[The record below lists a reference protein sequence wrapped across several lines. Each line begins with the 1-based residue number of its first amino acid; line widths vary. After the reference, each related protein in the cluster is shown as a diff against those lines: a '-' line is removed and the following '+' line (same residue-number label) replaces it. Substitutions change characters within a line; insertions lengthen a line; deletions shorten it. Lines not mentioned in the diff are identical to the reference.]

1 MHEITNEDLKLVLSQ
16 SASPQTP
23 KLILEALDSDKKVA
37 EITTL
42 TGGSLTVNPESE
54 VRRSGS
60 FTIQPSVKERIRLHP
75 DHPIWLNK
83 DLRLKLGLYHIREKK
98 YKYYTLAY
106 FIYENTSS
114 TYDAATDQISFHCS
128 DFMRKLDGTKNGQLG
143 APTIQFDA
151 YEKGEDG
158 EPLTDD
164 EGNILKY
171 NTIKSAV
178 TRVLEQLGGITKYRI
193 DEIGEYLAL
202 PEYNEDWAL
211 YREEHETWNAL
222 PHDETFS
229 CGCSVL
235 SILTAFRDLYP
246 NYEMFFDPFDE
257 NRFICQTIPFC
268 YEDDIVLDNQFLQKV
283 LVSENVSVDL
293 SAVRNICEVWGKSLT
308 TTYRTEKCTYSD
320 PVFSCTVD
328 GFDTKYYNGDTVC
341 VKLPEPE
348 LPWDKSEN
356 RLKLNING
364 IGAMEIYDE
373 NTDAPIRPDTLK
385 SNLSYSFKIKS
396 VKVQGKYIFRVYL
409 LGQYQAHAIDVLTS
423 KPILPKK
430 PEDTESTGHSQISSH
445 TNGKTDKTAGKNEE
459 NTDETTLYSI
469 EYFQQ
474 KYNCENI
481 HFTVIP
487 NSPFTIQELGEILD
501 VKTGSGYDTITS
513 DSLAMDKAI
522 YENRKN
528 CRLTDQ
534 ITITTLLLPF
544 LDVNIKVSY
553 KPRDCK
559 EERQYIIKSVSHD
572 FAGFTSTITMYRF
585 YPAFRPQQTES
596 GTHKT
601 LAGYSHKTL
610 NKFTQ
615 KELTTLIDKEEL

>member
-1 MHEITNEDLKLVLSQ
+1 MYEITNEDLKLVLSQ

-23 KLILEALDSDKKVA
+23 KLILEVLDSDKKIT

-42 TGGSLTVNPESE
+42 TGGSLTINPESE
-54 VRRSGS
+54 VRRNGS
-60 FTIQPSVKERIRLHP
+60 FTIQPSIKEKLRLHP

-83 DLRLKLGLYHIREKK
+83 DLRLKLGLYDIREKK

-106 FIYENTSS
+106 FVYENTSYI
-114 TYDAATDQISFHCS
+114 YDAATDQLSFQCS

-143 APTIQFDA
+143 SPTIKFDA

-158 EPLTDD
+158 EPLTDED
-164 EGNILKY
+164 GNILTY
-171 NTIKSAV
+171 NTIRNAV
-178 TRVLEQLGGITKYRI
+178 IHVIEQLGGITKYRI

-211 YREEHETWNAL
+211 YREEHETWNTL

-235 SILTAFRDLYP
+235 SILTTFRDIYP

-268 YEDDIVLDNQFLQKV
+268 YEDDIVLDNRFLQKV
-283 LVSENVSVDL
+283 LVSENTSVDL

-308 TTYRTEKCTYSD
+308 TTYHTEECTYSD
-320 PVFSCTVD
+320 PVFSCTVE
-328 GFDTKYYNGDTVC
+328 GFGTKYHNGDTVS
-341 VKLPEPE
+341 VKLPEIQ
-348 LPWDKSEN
+348 LPQDE
-356 RLKLNING
+356 REDTLKLDING
-364 IGAMEIYDE
+364 IGAMDIYDE
-373 NTDAPIRPDTLK
+373 NTDAPIKPDSLK
-385 SNLSYSFKIKS
+385 SSVSYSFKIKS
-396 VKVQGKYIFRVYL
+396 VKIQGEYIFRAYL

-423 KPILPKK
+423 KTILPKQPAD
-430 PEDTESTGHSQISSH
+430 PEHTGRSQISGH
-445 TNGKTDKTAGKNEE
+445 TSKKREKAAGINEE
-459 NTDETTLYSI
+459 NTGETTPYSI

-501 VKTGSGYDTITS
+501 VKTGSDYDTITS
-513 DSLAMDKAI
+513 DSLAMDKAV

-534 ITITTLLLPF
+534 ISITTLLLPF

-553 KPRDCK
+553 KPKDCE

-572 FAGFTSTITMYRF
+572 FAGFTSTISMYRF
-585 YPAFRPQQTES
+585 YPAFRPQQTAS
-596 GTHKT
+596 GTHKA

-610 NKFTQ
+610 GRSTQ
-615 KELTTLIDKEEL
+615 KELTTLINKEEL